1 MLERIF
7 DGIKAYLVSGKATP
21 GEAASIPASIFWA
34 LVYIL
39 LIFAGLSVAV
49 IAMNWLERKILAHMQ
64 VRLGPMRVGPHGL
77 LQPIA
82 DALKL
87 LIKEDI
93 TPSGADKWVFWMAP
107 LVVVITAF
115 TVFIVVPFGPAH
127 AVTDMN
133 IGILFMLGVSSLS
146 VLGVVM
152 AGWLR
157 THTTH

>member
-1 MLERIF
+1 MLDYDHR
-7 DGIKAYLVSGKATP
+7 LS
-21 GEAASIPASIFWA
+21 EAAAPRRARRAIVLWA
-34 LVYIL
+34 LIYIL

-93 TPSGADKWVFWMAP
+93 T
-107 LVVVITAF
+107 
-115 TVFIVVPFGPAH
+115 
-127 AVTDMN
+127 AVA
-133 IGILFMLGVSSLS
+133 GRPLGV
-146 VLGVVM
+146 LGG
-152 AGWLR
+152 ASFLW
-157 THTTH
+157 